1 MLGPSETERVRA
13 NVCQAT
19 TEDLLE
25 RATAYRAGME
35 PEALALIEEELH
47 RRGVGEE
54 QLLARAERWERA
66 GLPAAAGTARCCSL
80 CPRPAV
86 TTGWGWRRLW
96 KVLPLF
102 PVRLRFCEVHRPR
115 GG

>member
-1 MLGPSETERVRA
+1 MVWEADGQRVRA
-13 NVCQAT
+13 NIQQAT

-47 RRGVGEE
+47 RRGVTVEE
-54 QLLARAERWERA
+54 IQDQAQRWQRDALLAED
-66 GLPAAAGTARCCSL
+66 GTARCCSF

-86 TTGWGWRRLW
+86 TSGWGWRRLW

-102 PVRLRFCEVHRPR
+102 PVRLRYCEVHRPR
-115 GG
+115 